1 MGIVKKKFIFATDII
16 FHKGHIMNKIYIVLI
31 VGVIILSGI
40 GTVALTDNS
49 IYNVKN
55 LKESFVISEPIIK
68 DVDQYVTINLE
79 EATSSLLHVGKPV
92 LPVVTR
98 IFTLP
103 FGSKISHVDVIFSE
117 ENEIMLPKEVLPGS
131 EPVPV
136 SVELKNEKKPVK
148 DPAVYRNAELY
159 PSCKYSYTTGAGLD
173 NENHVIYLTVRC
185 HPVRYSPERNML
197 YYSEKVEID
206 VLYEEPMIPT
216 AFPNEYDLVII
227 APEEYS
233 AGIQPLIAHKERH
246 NVNTMFKT
254 TEEIYSEH
262 NGRDKPEQIKYFI
275 KDTIENFGVAYVL
288 LIGSVYKLPMRT
300 SSVLLWDQW
309 EHDTLTDLYY
319 SDVYDAEGEFC
330 NWDSNNN
337 NKFGETGEDQLDL
350 YPDVHIG
357 RLACDE
363 FKEVET
369 VVDKIIHYE
378 DETFYQDWFYDMI
391 FIGGNTFR
399 WNPGNEGEEIN
410 EIIMDIMS
418 DFNPS
423 AVIWTSKSNFNRK
436 AISMAIN
443 EGAGFLD
450 YSGHG
455 FEHGMGTYP
464 PIGQRLKVYF
474 TPYIK
479 DLVNGYELPIIFF
492 DACLTSKL
500 DFVLDDL
507 LSYKGYKP
515 FKILYLLPGID
526 KDMKL
531 PCYAWYFVKHE
542 GGGAIATI
550 GATRT
555 AFGGVDSGA
564 GKMSIEFF
572 KTYKS
577 SEMLGQMM
585 TKAQNAYITDVPY
598 DEFTVEE
605 FTLLGDPSLKL
616 GGYP

>member
-1 MGIVKKKFIFATDII
+1 MGIVKKKFIFVTDII
-16 FHKGHIMNKIYIVLI
+16 FRKEHIMNKIYIVLI

-49 IYNVKN
+49 TYDVKN

-68 DVDQYVTINLE
+68 DVDQYVTVNLE

-98 IFTLP
+98 VFTLP

-117 ENEIMLPKEVLPGS
+117 ENEIAVSKEVLPGS
-131 EPVPV
+131 EPVFV
-136 SVELKNEKKPVK
+136 STESKSLKKTVK
-148 DPAVYRNAELY
+148 DPVVYGNAELY
-159 PSCKYSYTTGAGLD
+159 PFSRYSYTTRAGL
-173 NENHVIYLTVRC
+173 ENKEHVNYLTVRC
-185 HPVRYSPERNML
+185 YPVRYSPKQNII
-197 YYSEKVEID
+197 YYSENVEIN
-206 VLYEEPMIPT
+206 VLYKEPSIPT
-216 AFPNEYDLVII
+216 VFPNEYNLVII

-233 AGIQPLIAHKERH
+233 AGIQPLVSHKESH
-246 NVNTMFKT
+246 NIKTLFKT
-254 TEEIYSEH
+254 TEDIYSEYT
-262 NGRDKPEQIKYFI
+262 GRDEPEKIKYFI
-275 KDTIENFGVAYVL
+275 KEAIENFGASYVL
-288 LIGSVYKLPMRT
+288 LIGSIYKLPIRT
-300 SSVLLWDQW
+300 SSVTIWDRWQ
-309 EHDTLTDLYY
+309 EDTLTDLYY
-319 SDVYDAEGEFC
+319 SDVLDANGDFSS
-330 NWDSNNN
+330 WDSNDNN
-337 NKFGETGEDQLDL
+337 IFGETGKDQLDL
-350 YPDVHIG
+350 FPDVHIG

-363 FKEVET
+363 IKEVET

-378 DETFYQDWFYDMI
+378 DETFYQDWFHDMI
-391 FIGGNTFR
+391 FIGGNTFQ

-410 EIIMDIMS
+410 EMIMDIMS

-423 AVIWTSKSNFNRK
+423 SVIWTSKGNFNRK
-436 AISMAIN
+436 TISGAIN

-464 PIGQRLKVYF
+464 PNGLYLRTYL
-474 TPYIK
+474 TLYIE
-479 DLVNGYELPIIFF
+479 DLENGYELPIIFF
-492 DACLTSKL
+492 DACLTAKL
-500 DFVLDDL
+500 DFVLQDILD
-507 LSYKGYKP
+507 YKQYRI
-515 FKILYLLPGID
+515 FDILAKILDYNTSLR
-526 KDMKL
+526 L

-585 TKAQNAYITDVPY
+585 TKAQNAYITDVPS